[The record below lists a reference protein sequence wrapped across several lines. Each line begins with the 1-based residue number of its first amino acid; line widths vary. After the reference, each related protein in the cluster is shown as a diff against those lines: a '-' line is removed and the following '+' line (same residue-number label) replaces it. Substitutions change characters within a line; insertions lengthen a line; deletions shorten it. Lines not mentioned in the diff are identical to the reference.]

1 MRLVLI
7 LLIAACFAGCDNAE
21 KSLSSIKIVRHRSG
35 LCFAV
40 VPNDVAPLP
49 PTLVPCPAST
59 GIDEDQL
66 VAPEKP

>member
-21 KSLSSIKIVRHRSG
+21 KRLDDIKIVRHRSG

-40 VPNDVAPLP
+40 VPNGSTYLP
-49 PTLVPCPAST
+49 PTLVPCPTAS

-66 VAPEKP
+66 VVPEKP